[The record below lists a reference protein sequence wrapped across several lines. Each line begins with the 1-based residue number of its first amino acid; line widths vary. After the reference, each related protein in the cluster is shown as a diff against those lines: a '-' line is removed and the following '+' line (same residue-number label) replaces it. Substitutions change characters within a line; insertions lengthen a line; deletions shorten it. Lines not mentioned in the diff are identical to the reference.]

1 MRIGTVE
8 IPGKLVLAPMA
19 GVTDL
24 AFRTICRELG
34 ASLTVTEMVSAKA
47 LCYQDKKTLPLL
59 EIGEGEHP
67 CAVQLFG
74 SDPVSVEE
82 GAAIALEKA
91 QHPLGLG
98 HVGEDV
104 GDGRLLPVRQRDIQM
119 IGLIRI
125 AQIPA
130 REKSAA
136 QIRAPAAILFDD
148 FFRQLSG
155 KIKPFSVFEQTNLN
169 QDAFRF
175 LRFGN
180 FKTV

>member
-82 GAAIALEKA
+82 GAAIALEKSGA
-91 QHPLGLG
+91 DILDFNMGCP
-98 HVGEDV
+98 VPKIV
-104 GDGRLLPVRQRDIQM
+104 ACGDGSALNLEGKNRNAAVREVFFVKCVVRM
-119 IGLIRI
+119 IFKRGVIDFIDFRI
-125 AQIPA
+125 V
-130 REKSAA
+130 REE
-136 QIRAPAAILFDD
+136 IDD
-148 FFRQLSG
+148 L
-155 KIKPFSVFEQTNLN
+155 
-169 QDAFRF
+169 
-175 LRFGN
+175 
-180 FKTV
+180 